1 MPSNGA
7 LDLTI
12 RIMGKVDPSL
22 AKSISSVTKQAGS
35 ISTVIGNIGK
45 AGLAMTGAVAVAAAG
60 VIGSTTKAAQTFE
73 DQMSDVAKYVG
84 GLTDEAGN
92 INVEPYNE
100 MADAILRLS
109 TELPYSIENLT
120 RMAAAMGES
129 GKSAEEIMGGLL
141 RDTAMVGVALDISG
155 DQAGDWATKWE
166 EALSMPHDQIMDL
179 FDQINYLAANSATT
193 AVEIGEVV
201 NRVASLGQV
210 TGMDPDATAALATG
224 LLSMGMDSARA
235 ATSIKNIYTNLTMG
249 ASATDRMTRAWDRLG
264 MDAVEVAKAM
274 QSVDEYGNSLAPDTL
289 ISVFEAIGQLPEYQR
304 LSTINDLF
312 GRWPMEAAAKVA
324 QNPQFIV
331 KLLNDA
337 NGTDWMGS
345 MEKELIVKTN
355 TAEGL
360 DEMFGNAVTRFM
372 VTLGNNFLPVKKEL
386 AMLGID
392 MMNGITDS
400 LPDLTK
406 LAEGVMPML
415 RSAVEGIGN
424 AVKNALPYIQ
434 QAVDYV
440 ANNGDTVAKWAT
452 GLVGVFALMS
462 AAPTI
467 SGIANTILGPA
478 SGLMSVSSGRGQR
491 FAAGVTGAVSNAG
504 GTFRA
509 AQLGAQMS
517 NSLGGSSLG
526 NTILGG
532 ILGIQNAG
540 NLNKAKTGKGMSRAV
555 GNLMNGITAAQAGGG
570 ILSVLGNTGVGR
582 YASNVGR
589 SVQNLANT
597 GLVQDTL
604 GVGAMALGGMGNLFG
619 GAPAVATAAASGG
632 LLGRIGGA
640 LSGAAGTVSGLGTAL
655 AATPIG
661 AAAMNVGS
669 FLGAGAGVIGA
680 VASPLASGFLSLLG
694 TFGPVIAGLG
704 GVVAVVSILGD
715 NLEGIRTVVGN
726 IFGPAGVQVL
736 DNFVGGVT
744 NIGNAIRNALSPAGL
759 ANIQQAI
766 TSTFGPGAGQA
777 FATLIPLIQTVT
789 GIFGQ
794 IVDLGV
800 NHMKPLIEEIFT
812 FLTGTLFPAVV
823 PLLQTVIGLVGTT
836 LVNAVAVI
844 VDVVK
849 AVLPAIEPIITGI
862 IGLIQGIANVAVS
875 VVNFVIRG
883 LNNISITMPDW
894 LKYVPFASELAGKT
908 LGFELQEVSLPQFAN
923 GGFATRPSIAGEDG
937 PETIIPHD
945 PAKRSRAIALWLQTG
960 SILGLNSFAD
970 GGFTNGMKAWGVSA
984 LAGLALGSAP
994 GVAFT
999 KGIKLLN
1006 VAADA
1011 MQLAGANSAEARK
1024 FISTARAGARLR
1036 GGMGYLASMDGLN
1049 LPDLTPRRSA
1059 GSMGRSIGG
1068 SLPAITFAP
1077 QITVSGS
1084 MSEEDVNKL
1093 VELLYQK
1100 FAEFMDR
1107 YNRERRR
1114 TSYA

>member
-179 FDQINYLAANSATT
+179 FDQINYMAANSATT

-355 TAEGL
+355 TAEDL

-800 NHMKPLIEEIFT
+800 NHMKPLIEEIFS

-823 PLLQTVIGLVGTT
+823 PLLSTVIGLVGTA
-836 LVNAVAVI
+836 LVNAVKVI
-844 VDVVK
+844 IDVVK
-849 AVLPAIEPIITGI
+849 TVTPVVEPVIMGI
-862 IGLIQGIANVAVS
+862 IGLIRGIANVTVS
-875 VVNFVIRG
+875 VVNFVIRS
-883 LNNISITMPDW
+883 LNKLSFTVPDW
-894 LKYVPFASELAGKT
+894 VPVIGGSQF
-908 LGFELQEVSLPQFAN
+908 GFNLQEVSLPQFAN

-999 KGIKLLN
+999 KGVKLLN

>member
-45 AGLAMTGAVAVAAAG
+45 AGLVMTGAVAVAAAG

-179 FDQINYLAANSATT
+179 FDQINYMAANSATT

-324 QNPQFIV
+324 QNPQFITD
-331 KLLNDA
+331 LLQMA

-386 AMLGID
+386 ATLGID

-406 LAEGVMPML
+406 LAEGVMPIL

-440 ANNGDTVAKWAT
+440 ANNGDTVAQWAT

-467 SGIANTILGPA
+467 SGIANTILSPAAKPA
-478 SGLMSVSSGRGQR
+478 SGALNFVKGVPKTVGNGIMAARTGSVLANG
-491 FAAGVTGAVSNAG
+491 AG
-504 GTFRA
+504 G
-509 AQLGAQMS
+509 
-517 NSLGGSSLG
+517 NSIG

-532 ILGIQNAG
+532 VMGLLSTGSLSKPNSQRGQQAAVNALAGRINATKQGIGNYVGGIRNAISNPVSMPG
-540 NLNKAKTGKGMSRAV
+540 FTTGVLSTMAGIPMPTPAAGAV
-555 GNLMNGITAAQAGGG
+555 AASSAAGG
-570 ILSVLGNTGVGR
+570 ISS
-582 YASNVGR
+582 A
-589 SVQNLANT
+589 
-597 GLVQDTL
+597 
-604 GVGAMALGGMGNLFG
+604 
-619 GAPAVATAAASGG
+619 
-632 LLGRIGGA
+632 
-640 LSGAAGTVSGLGTAL
+640 LGTA
-655 AATPIG
+655 AGVAG
-661 AAAMNVGS
+661 AAVLPVAGQVAGAAKGVAG
-669 FLGAGAGVIGA
+669 FLGK
-680 VASPLASGFLSLLG
+680 GFLSLLG

-704 GVVAVVSILGD
+704 GVIAVVSILGD

-744 NIGNAIRNALSPAGL
+744 NIGNAIQNALSPAGL

-849 AVLPAIEPIITGI
+849 AVLAAIGPIITGI

>member
-324 QNPQFIV
+324 QNPQFITD
-331 KLLNDA
+331 LLQMA

-478 SGLMSVSSGRGQR
+478 SGLMSVSPGRGQR

-800 NHMKPLIEEIFT
+800 NHMKPLIEEIFS

-823 PLLQTVIGLVGTT
+823 PLLSTVIGLVGTA
-836 LVNAVAVI
+836 LVNAVKVI
-844 VDVVK
+844 IDVVK
-849 AVLPAIEPIITGI
+849 TVTPVVEPVIMGI
-862 IGLIQGIANVAVS
+862 IGLIRGIANVTVS
-875 VVNFVIRG
+875 VVNFVIRS
-883 LNNISITMPDW
+883 LNKLSFTVPDW
-894 LKYVPFASELAGKT
+894 VP
-908 LGFELQEVSLPQFAN
+908 V
-923 GGFATRPSIAGEDG
+923 
-937 PETIIPHD
+937 
-945 PAKRSRAIALWLQTG
+945 
-960 SILGLNSFAD
+960 
-970 GGFTNGMKAWGVSA
+970 
-984 LAGLALGSAP
+984 
-994 GVAFT
+994 
-999 KGIKLLN
+999 
-1006 VAADA
+1006 
-1011 MQLAGANSAEARK
+1011 
-1024 FISTARAGARLR
+1024 
-1036 GGMGYLASMDGLN
+1036 
-1049 LPDLTPRRSA
+1049 
-1059 GSMGRSIGG
+1059 IGG
-1068 SLPAITFAP
+1068 SQFGCKKCPCRSSPMAALLQGRPSRAKTALKPSSRTTRPRGAGLLP
-1077 QITVSGS
+1077 SGCRPVPS
-1084 MSEEDVNKL
+1084 SD
-1093 VELLYQK
+1093 
-1100 FAEFMDR
+1100 
-1107 YNRERRR
+1107 
-1114 TSYA
+1114 

>member
-129 GKSAEEIMGGLL
+129 GKTAGEIMGGLL

-166 EALSMPHDQIMDL
+166 EALSMPHDKIMDL

-478 SGLMSVSSGRGQR
+478 SGLMSVSPGRGQR

-744 NIGNAIRNALSPAGL
+744 NIGNAIQNALSPAGL

-800 NHMKPLIEEIFT
+800 NHMKPLIEEIFS

-823 PLLQTVIGLVGTT
+823 PLLSTVIGLVGTA
-836 LVNAVAVI
+836 LVNAVKVI
-844 VDVVK
+844 IDVVK
-849 AVLPAIEPIITGI
+849 TVTPVVEPVIMGI

-875 VVNFVIRG
+875 VVNFVIRS
-883 LNNISITMPDW
+883 LNKLSFTVPDW
-894 LKYVPFASELAGKT
+894 VPVIGGSQF
-908 LGFELQEVSLPQFAN
+908 GFNLQEVSLPQFAN

>member
-129 GKSAEEIMGGLL
+129 GKTAGEIMGGLL

-166 EALSMPHDQIMDL
+166 EALSMPHDKIMDL

-400 LPDLTK
+400 LPDLTR

-478 SGLMSVSSGRGQR
+478 SGLMSVSPGRGQR
-491 FAAGVTGAVSNAG
+491 FAAGVTGAISNAG

-540 NLNKAKTGKGMSRAV
+540 SLNKAKTGKGMSRAV
-555 GNLMNGITAAQAGGG
+555 GNLMSGITAAQAGGG
-570 ILSVLGNTGVGR
+570 ILSALGNTGVGR

-597 GLVQDTL
+597 ELVQNTM
-604 GVGAMALGGMGNLFG
+604 GVGAMALGGIGNLFG

-661 AAAMNVGS
+661 AAALNVGS

-736 DNFVGGVT
+736 NNFVGGVT
-744 NIGNAIRNALSPAGL
+744 NIGNAIGNALSPAGL

-800 NHMKPLIEEIFT
+800 NHMKPLIEEIFS

-823 PLLQTVIGLVGTT
+823 PLLSTVIGLVGTA
-836 LVNAVAVI
+836 LVNAVKVI
-844 VDVVK
+844 IDVVK
-849 AVLPAIEPIITGI
+849 TVTPVVEPVIMGI

-875 VVNFVIRG
+875 VVNFVIRS
-883 LNNISITMPDW
+883 LNKLSFTVPDW
-894 LKYVPFASELAGKT
+894 VPVIGGSQF
-908 LGFELQEVSLPQFAN
+908 GFNLQEVSLPQFAN

-999 KGIKLLN
+999 KGVKLLN
-1006 VAADA
+1006 VAADV

-1049 LPDLTPRRSA
+1049 LPDLTPRRNA

-1068 SLPAITFAP
+1068 SLPTITFAP

-1100 FAEFMDR
+1100 FAEFMAR
-1107 YNRERRR
+1107 YERERRR

>member
-324 QNPQFIV
+324 QNPQFITD
-331 KLLNDA
+331 LLQMA

-478 SGLMSVSSGRGQR
+478 SGLMSVSPGRGQR

-800 NHMKPLIEEIFT
+800 NHMKPLIEEIFS

-823 PLLQTVIGLVGTT
+823 PLLSTVIGLVGTA
-836 LVNAVAVI
+836 LVNAVKVI
-844 VDVVK
+844 IDVVK
-849 AVLPAIEPIITGI
+849 TVTPVVEPVIMGI
-862 IGLIQGIANVAVS
+862 IGLIRGIANVTVS
-875 VVNFVIRG
+875 VVNFVIRS
-883 LNNISITMPDW
+883 LNKLSFTVPDW
-894 LKYVPFASELAGKT
+894 VPVIGGSQF
-908 LGFELQEVSLPQFAN
+908 GFNLQEVSLPQFAN

-999 KGIKLLN
+999 KGVKLLN

>member
-45 AGLAMTGAVAVAAAG
+45 AGLVMTGAVAVAAAG

-324 QNPQFIV
+324 QNPQFITD
-331 KLLNDA
+331 LLQMA

-355 TAEGL
+355 TEEGL

-462 AAPTI
+462 AAPAI

-478 SGLMSVSSGRGQR
+478 SGLMSVSPGRGQR

-540 NLNKAKTGKGMSRAV
+540 SLNKAKTGKGMSRAV

-597 GLVQDTL
+597 GLVQNTL

-661 AAAMNVGS
+661 AAALNVGS

-759 ANIQQAI
+759 ANIQQMIAD
-766 TSTFGPGAGQA
+766 TFGPGAGAA
-777 FATLIPLIQTVT
+777 FGTLIPLIQTVT

-800 NHMKPLIEEIFT
+800 NHLKPLILEVWE
-812 FLTGTLFPAVV
+812 FLSGTLFPTLI
-823 PLLQTVIGLVGTT
+823 PLLSTVIGLVGTA
-836 LVNAVAVI
+836 LVNAVKVI

-849 AVLPAIEPIITGI
+849 AVTPVVEPVITGI
-862 IGLIQGIANVAVS
+862 IGLIQSIANVAVS
-875 VVNFVIRG
+875 VVNFIIRC
-883 LNNISITMPDW
+883 LNTLSFTIPDW
-894 LKYVPFASELAGKT
+894 PVVFGGLAGKT
-908 LGFELQEVSLPQFAN
+908 LGFNLQEIALPQFAN

-960 SILGLNSFAD
+960 DILGLNRFAD
-970 GGFTNGMKAWGVSA
+970 GGFTNGLKAWGVSA
-984 LAGLALGSAP
+984 LAGLALGSTS

-999 KGIKLLN
+999 KGIRLLN
-1006 VAADA
+1006 MAAGV
-1011 MQLAGANSAEARK
+1011 MELAGADSASAQK

-1036 GGMGYLASMDGLN
+1036 GGLGYLASMDGLN
-1049 LPDLTPRRSA
+1049 LPDLAPRRRTETA
-1059 GSMGRSIGG
+1059 GSGT
-1068 SLPAITFAP
+1068 LPAITFAP
-1077 QITVSGS
+1077 QITISGS

-1100 FAEFMDR
+1100 FAEFMAR
-1107 YNRERRR
+1107 YERERRR
-1114 TSYA
+1114 TSYAY

>member
-166 EALSMPHDQIMDL
+166 EALSMPHDKIMDL

-478 SGLMSVSSGRGQR
+478 SGLMSVSPGRGQR

-800 NHMKPLIEEIFT
+800 NHMKPLIEEIFS

-823 PLLQTVIGLVGTT
+823 PLLSTVIGLVGTA
-836 LVNAVAVI
+836 LVNAVKVI
-844 VDVVK
+844 IDVVK
-849 AVLPAIEPIITGI
+849 TVTPVVEPVIMGI
-862 IGLIQGIANVAVS
+862 IGLIRGIANVTVS
-875 VVNFVIRG
+875 VVNFVIRS
-883 LNNISITMPDW
+883 LNKLSFTVPDW
-894 LKYVPFASELAGKT
+894 VPVIGGSQF
-908 LGFELQEVSLPQFAN
+908 GFNLQEVSLPQFAN

-999 KGIKLLN
+999 KGVKLLN

-1068 SLPAITFAP
+1068 SLSAITFAP

>member
-324 QNPQFIV
+324 QNPQFITD
-331 KLLNDA
+331 LLQMA

-400 LPDLTK
+400 LPDLTR

-478 SGLMSVSSGRGQR
+478 SGLMSVSPGRGQR

-800 NHMKPLIEEIFT
+800 NHMKPLIEEIFS

-823 PLLQTVIGLVGTT
+823 PLLSTVIGLVGTA
-836 LVNAVAVI
+836 LVNAVKVI
-844 VDVVK
+844 IDVVK
-849 AVLPAIEPIITGI
+849 TVTPVVEPVIMGI
-862 IGLIQGIANVAVS
+862 IGLIRGIANVTVS
-875 VVNFVIRG
+875 VVNFVIRS
-883 LNNISITMPDW
+883 LNKLSFTVPDW
-894 LKYVPFASELAGKT
+894 VPVIGGSQF
-908 LGFELQEVSLPQFAN
+908 GFNLQEVSLPQFAN

>member
-141 RDTAMVGVALDISG
+141 RDTAMVGVALGISG

-589 SVQNLANT
+589 SVQNLENT

-661 AAAMNVGS
+661 AAALNVGS
-669 FLGAGAGVIGA
+669 FLGAGAGVIGT

-800 NHMKPLIEEIFT
+800 NHMKPLIEEIFS

-823 PLLQTVIGLVGTT
+823 PLLSTVIGLVGTA
-836 LVNAVAVI
+836 LVNAVKVI
-844 VDVVK
+844 IDVVK
-849 AVLPAIEPIITGI
+849 TVTPVVEPVIMGI
-862 IGLIQGIANVAVS
+862 IGLIRGIANVTVS
-875 VVNFVIRG
+875 VVNFVIRS
-883 LNNISITMPDW
+883 LNKLSFTVPDW
-894 LKYVPFASELAGKT
+894 VPVIGGSQF
-908 LGFELQEVSLPQFAN
+908 GFNLQEVSLPQFAN

>member
-179 FDQINYLAANSATT
+179 FDQINYMAANSATT

-478 SGLMSVSSGRGQR
+478 SGLMSVSPGRGQR

-800 NHMKPLIEEIFT
+800 NHMKPLIEEIFS

-823 PLLQTVIGLVGTT
+823 PLLSTVIGLVGTA
-836 LVNAVAVI
+836 LVNAVKVI
-844 VDVVK
+844 IDVVK
-849 AVLPAIEPIITGI
+849 TVTPVVEPVIMGI
-862 IGLIQGIANVAVS
+862 IGLIRGIANVTVS
-875 VVNFVIRG
+875 VVNFVIRS
-883 LNNISITMPDW
+883 LNKLSFTVPDW
-894 LKYVPFASELAGKT
+894 VPVIGGSQF
-908 LGFELQEVSLPQFAN
+908 GFNLQEVSLPQFAN

>member
-35 ISTVIGNIGK
+35 ISTGIGNIGK

-60 VIGSTTKAAQTFE
+60 VIGSTTKAAQTCE

-179 FDQINYLAANSATT
+179 FDQINYMAANSATT

-324 QNPQFIV
+324 QNPQFITD
-331 KLLNDA
+331 LLQMA

-400 LPDLTK
+400 LPDLTR

-452 GLVGVFALMS
+452 GLAGVFALMS

-478 SGLMSVSSGRGQR
+478 SGLMSVSPGRGQR

-540 NLNKAKTGKGMSRAV
+540 SLNKAKTGKGMSRAV
-555 GNLMNGITAAQAGGG
+555 GNLMSGITAAQAGGG
-570 ILSVLGNTGVGR
+570 ILSALGNTGVGR

-597 GLVQDTL
+597 ELVQNTM
-604 GVGAMALGGMGNLFG
+604 GVGAMALGGIGNLFG
-619 GAPAVATAAASGG
+619 GAPAAATAAASGG

-655 AATPIG
+655 ATTPIG
-661 AAAMNVGS
+661 AAALNVGS
-669 FLGAGAGVIGA
+669 FLGAGAGVIGT

-744 NIGNAIRNALSPAGL
+744 NIGNAIQNALSPAGL

-800 NHMKPLIEEIFT
+800 NHMKPLIEEIFS

-823 PLLQTVIGLVGTT
+823 PLLSTVIGLVGTA
-836 LVNAVAVI
+836 LVNAVKVI
-844 VDVVK
+844 IDVVK
-849 AVLPAIEPIITGI
+849 TVTPVVEPVIMGI

-875 VVNFVIRG
+875 VVNFVIRS
-883 LNNISITMPDW
+883 LNKLSFTVPDW
-894 LKYVPFASELAGKT
+894 VPVIGGSQF
-908 LGFELQEVSLPQFAN
+908 GFNLQEVSLPQFAN

-999 KGIKLLN
+999 KGVKLLN
-1006 VAADA
+1006 VAADV

-1049 LPDLTPRRSA
+1049 LPDLTPRRNA

-1068 SLPAITFAP
+1068 SLPTITFAP

-1084 MSEEDVNKL
+1084 MSEEDVNQL

-1100 FAEFMDR
+1100 FAEFMAR
-1107 YNRERRR
+1107 YERERRR

>member
-324 QNPQFIV
+324 QNPQFITD
-331 KLLNDA
+331 LLQMD

-400 LPDLTK
+400 LPDLTR

-478 SGLMSVSSGRGQR
+478 SGLMSVSPGRGQR

-736 DNFVGGVT
+736 DNFVGSVT
-744 NIGNAIRNALSPAGL
+744 NIGNAIQNALSPAGL

-800 NHMKPLIEEIFT
+800 NHMKPLIEEIFS

-823 PLLQTVIGLVGTT
+823 PLLSTVIGLVGTA
-836 LVNAVAVI
+836 LVNAVKVI
-844 VDVVK
+844 IDVVK
-849 AVLPAIEPIITGI
+849 TVTPVVEPVIMGI

-875 VVNFVIRG
+875 VVNFVIRS
-883 LNNISITMPDW
+883 LNKLSFTVPDW
-894 LKYVPFASELAGKT
+894 VPVIGGSQF
-908 LGFELQEVSLPQFAN
+908 GFNLQEVSLPQFAN

-1100 FAEFMDR
+1100 FAEFMAR
-1107 YNRERRR
+1107 YERERRR

>member
-129 GKSAEEIMGGLL
+129 GKTAGEIMGGLL

-155 DQAGDWATKWE
+155 EQAGDWATKWE
-166 EALSMPHDQIMDL
+166 EALSMPHDKIMDL
-179 FDQINYLAANSATT
+179 FDQINYMAANSATT

-386 AMLGID
+386 ATLGID

-400 LPDLTK
+400 LPDLTR
-406 LAEGVMPML
+406 LAEGVMPVL
-415 RSAVEGIGN
+415 RNAVEGIGN

-440 ANNGDTVAKWAT
+440 ANNGDTVAQWAT

-467 SGIANTILGPA
+467 SGIANTILSPAAKPA
-478 SGLMSVSSGRGQR
+478 SGALNFVKGVPKTVGNGIMAARTGSVLANG
-491 FAAGVTGAVSNAG
+491 AG
-504 GTFRA
+504 G
-509 AQLGAQMS
+509 
-517 NSLGGSSLG
+517 NSIG

-532 ILGIQNAG
+532 VMGLLSTGSLSKPNSQRGQQAAVNALAGRINATKQGIG
-540 NLNKAKTGKGMSRAV
+540 NYV
-555 GNLMNGITAAQAGGG
+555 GG
-570 ILSVLGNTGVGR
+570 IRNAISNPVSMPGFTTGVLSTMAGIPMPVP
-582 YASNVGR
+582 A
-589 SVQNLANT
+589 A
-597 GLVQDTL
+597 
-604 GVGAMALGGMGNLFG
+604 GAMA
-619 GAPAVATAAASGG
+619 AS
-632 LLGRIGGA
+632 
-640 LSGAAGTVSGLGTAL
+640 SAAGGISSALGTA
-655 AATPIG
+655 AGVAG
-661 AAAMNVGS
+661 AAVLPVAGQVAGAAKGVAG
-669 FLGAGAGVIGA
+669 FLGK
-680 VASPLASGFLSLLG
+680 GFLSLLS
-694 TFGPVIAGLG
+694 TFGPAIAGLG
-704 GVVAVVSILGD
+704 GVIAVVSILGD

-744 NIGNAIRNALSPAGL
+744 NIGNAIQNALSPAGL

-800 NHMKPLIEEIFT
+800 NHMKPLIEEIFS

-823 PLLQTVIGLVGTT
+823 PLLSTVIGLVGTA
-836 LVNAVAVI
+836 LVNAVKVI
-844 VDVVK
+844 IDVVK
-849 AVLPAIEPIITGI
+849 TVTPVVEPVIMGI

-875 VVNFVIRG
+875 VVNFVIRS
-883 LNNISITMPDW
+883 LNKLSFTVPDW
-894 LKYVPFASELAGKT
+894 VPVIGGSQF
-908 LGFELQEVSLPQFAN
+908 GFNLQEVSLPQFAN

>member
-84 GLTDEAGN
+84 GLIDEAGN

-129 GKSAEEIMGGLL
+129 GKTAGEIMGGLL

-166 EALSMPHDQIMDL
+166 EALSMPHDKIMDL

-324 QNPQFIV
+324 QNPQFITD
-331 KLLNDA
+331 LLQMA

-400 LPDLTK
+400 LPDLTR

-424 AVKNALPYIQ
+424 AVRNALPYIQ

-478 SGLMSVSSGRGQR
+478 SGLMSVSPGRGQR

-540 NLNKAKTGKGMSRAV
+540 SLNKAKTGKGMSRAV
-555 GNLMNGITAAQAGGG
+555 GNLMSGITAAQAGGG
-570 ILSVLGNTGVGR
+570 ILGVLGNTGVGR
-582 YASNVGR
+582 YAKNVGH

-669 FLGAGAGVIGA
+669 FLGAGAGVIGT

-744 NIGNAIRNALSPAGL
+744 NIGNAIQNALSPAGL

-800 NHMKPLIEEIFT
+800 NHMKPLIEEIFS

-823 PLLQTVIGLVGTT
+823 PLLSTVIGLVGTV
-836 LVNAVAVI
+836 LVNAVKVI
-844 VDVVK
+844 IDVVK
-849 AVLPAIEPIITGI
+849 TVTPVVEPVIMGI

-875 VVNFVIRG
+875 VVNFVIRS
-883 LNNISITMPDW
+883 LNKLSFTVPDW
-894 LKYVPFASELAGKT
+894 VPVIGGSQF
-908 LGFELQEVSLPQFAN
+908 GFNLQEVSLPQFAN
-923 GGFATRPSIAGEDG
+923 GGFATGPSIAGEDG

-999 KGIKLLN
+999 KGVKLLN
-1006 VAADA
+1006 VAADV

-1100 FAEFMDR
+1100 FAEFMAR
-1107 YNRERRR
+1107 YERERRR

>member
-179 FDQINYLAANSATT
+179 FDQINYMAANSATT

-324 QNPQFIV
+324 QNSQFITD
-331 KLLNDA
+331 LLQMA

-400 LPDLTK
+400 LPDLTR

-440 ANNGDTVAKWAT
+440 ANNGDTVAQWAT

-467 SGIANTILGPA
+467 SGIANTILSPAAKPA
-478 SGLMSVSSGRGQR
+478 SGALNFVKGVPKTVGNGIMAARTGSVLANG
-491 FAAGVTGAVSNAG
+491 AG
-504 GTFRA
+504 G
-509 AQLGAQMS
+509 
-517 NSLGGSSLG
+517 NSIG

-532 ILGIQNAG
+532 VMGLLSTGSLSKPNSQRGQQAAVNALAGRINATKQGIGNYVGGIRNAISNPVSMPG
-540 NLNKAKTGKGMSRAV
+540 FTTGVLSTMAGIPMPAPAAGAV
-555 GNLMNGITAAQAGGG
+555 AASSAAGG
-570 ILSVLGNTGVGR
+570 ISS
-582 YASNVGR
+582 A
-589 SVQNLANT
+589 
-597 GLVQDTL
+597 
-604 GVGAMALGGMGNLFG
+604 
-619 GAPAVATAAASGG
+619 
-632 LLGRIGGA
+632 
-640 LSGAAGTVSGLGTAL
+640 LGTA
-655 AATPIG
+655 AGVAG
-661 AAAMNVGS
+661 AAVLPVAGQVAGAAKGVAG
-669 FLGAGAGVIGA
+669 FLGK
-680 VASPLASGFLSLLG
+680 GFLSLLG

-736 DNFVGGVT
+736 NNFVGGVT
-744 NIGNAIRNALSPAGL
+744 NIGNAIGNALSPAGL

-999 KGIKLLN
+999 KGVKLLN
-1006 VAADA
+1006 VAADV

>member
-179 FDQINYLAANSATT
+179 FDQINYMAANSATT

-324 QNPQFIV
+324 QNPQFITD
-331 KLLNDA
+331 LLQMA

-400 LPDLTK
+400 LPDLTR

-478 SGLMSVSSGRGQR
+478 SGLMSVSPGRGQR

-540 NLNKAKTGKGMSRAV
+540 SLNKAKTGKGMSRAV
-555 GNLMNGITAAQAGGG
+555 GNLMSGITAAQAGGG
-570 ILSVLGNTGVGR
+570 ILSALGNTGVGR

-597 GLVQDTL
+597 ELVQNTM

-661 AAAMNVGS
+661 AAALNVGS

-744 NIGNAIRNALSPAGL
+744 NIGNAIQNALSPAGL

-800 NHMKPLIEEIFT
+800 NHMKPLIEEIFS

-823 PLLQTVIGLVGTT
+823 PLLSTVIGLVGTA
-836 LVNAVAVI
+836 LVNAVKVI
-844 VDVVK
+844 IDVVK
-849 AVLPAIEPIITGI
+849 TVTPVVEPVIMGI

-875 VVNFVIRG
+875 VVNFVIRS
-883 LNNISITMPDW
+883 LNKLSFTVPDW
-894 LKYVPFASELAGKT
+894 VPVIGGSQF
-908 LGFELQEVSLPQFAN
+908 GFNLQEVSLPQFAN

-999 KGIKLLN
+999 KGVKLLN
-1006 VAADA
+1006 VAADV

-1100 FAEFMDR
+1100 FAEFMAR
-1107 YNRERRR
+1107 YERERRR

>member
-324 QNPQFIV
+324 QNPQFITD
-331 KLLNDA
+331 LLQMA

-478 SGLMSVSSGRGQR
+478 SGLMSVSPGRGQR

-800 NHMKPLIEEIFT
+800 NHMKPLIEEIFS

-823 PLLQTVIGLVGTT
+823 PLLSTVIGLVGTA
-836 LVNAVAVI
+836 LVNAVKVI
-844 VDVVK
+844 IDVVK
-849 AVLPAIEPIITGI
+849 TVTPVVEPVIMGI
-862 IGLIQGIANVAVS
+862 IGLIRGIANVTVS
-875 VVNFVIRG
+875 VVNFVIRS
-883 LNNISITMPDW
+883 LNKLSFTVPDW
-894 LKYVPFASELAGKT
+894 VPVIGGSQF
-908 LGFELQEVSLPQFAN
+908 GFNLQEVPLPQFAN

-999 KGIKLLN
+999 KGVKLLN

>member
-166 EALSMPHDQIMDL
+166 EALSMPHDKIMDL

-400 LPDLTK
+400 LPDLTR

-478 SGLMSVSSGRGQR
+478 SGLMSVSPGRGQR

-800 NHMKPLIEEIFT
+800 NHMKPLIEEIFS

-823 PLLQTVIGLVGTT
+823 PLLSTVIGLVGTA
-836 LVNAVAVI
+836 LVNAVKVI
-844 VDVVK
+844 IDVIKTVTP
-849 AVLPAIEPIITGI
+849 VVEPVIMGI
-862 IGLIQGIANVAVS
+862 IGLIRGIANVTVS
-875 VVNFVIRG
+875 VVNFVIRS
-883 LNNISITMPDW
+883 LNKLSFTVPDW
-894 LKYVPFASELAGKT
+894 VPVIGGSQF
-908 LGFELQEVSLPQFAN
+908 GFNLQEVSLPQFAN

-999 KGIKLLN
+999 KGVKLLN

>member
-129 GKSAEEIMGGLL
+129 GKTAGEIMGGLL

-179 FDQINYLAANSATT
+179 FDQINYMAANSATT

-249 ASATDRMTRAWDRLG
+249 ASATERMTRAWDRLG

-289 ISVFEAIGQLPEYQR
+289 IDVFEAIGQLPEYQR

-324 QNPQFIV
+324 QNPEFIV
-331 KLLNDA
+331 KLLGYA
-337 NGTDWMGS
+337 NGTDWEGS
-345 MEKELIVKTN
+345 MAKELIVKTN

-386 AMLGID
+386 ATLGID

-406 LAEGVMPML
+406 LAEGVMPIL

-424 AVKNALPYIQ
+424 AVKKALPYIQ

-467 SGIANTILGPA
+467 SGIANTILSPATKPA
-478 SGLMSVSSGRGQR
+478 SGALSFVKGVPQTVGNGIMAARTGSVLANGAGGNSIGNTVLGGVMGILSTGSLSKPNSQRGQQAAVNALAGR
-491 FAAGVTGAVSNAG
+491 INATKQGIGNYVGGIRNAISNPVSMPGFTTGVLSTMAGIPMPVPAAGAMAASSAAGGISSALGTAAGVA
-504 GTFRA
+504 
-509 AQLGAQMS
+509 
-517 NSLGGSSLG
+517 
-526 NTILGG
+526 
-532 ILGIQNAG
+532 
-540 NLNKAKTGKGMSRAV
+540 
-555 GNLMNGITAAQAGGG
+555 
-570 ILSVLGNTGVGR
+570 
-582 YASNVGR
+582 
-589 SVQNLANT
+589 
-597 GLVQDTL
+597 
-604 GVGAMALGGMGNLFG
+604 
-619 GAPAVATAAASGG
+619 
-632 LLGRIGGA
+632 
-640 LSGAAGTVSGLGTAL
+640 GAAVLPVAGQVA
-655 AATPIG
+655 G
-661 AAAMNVGS
+661 AAKGVAG
-669 FLGAGAGVIGA
+669 FLGK
-680 VASPLASGFLSLLG
+680 GFLSLLG

-736 DNFVGGVT
+736 NNFVGGVT
-744 NIGNAIRNALSPAGL
+744 NIGNAIGNALSPAGL

-800 NHMKPLIEEIFT
+800 NHMKPLIEEIFS

-823 PLLQTVIGLVGTT
+823 PLLSTVIGLVGTA
-836 LVNAVAVI
+836 LVNAVKVI
-844 VDVVK
+844 IDVVK
-849 AVLPAIEPIITGI
+849 TVTPVVEPVIMGI

-875 VVNFVIRG
+875 VVNFVIRS
-883 LNNISITMPDW
+883 LNKLSFTVPDW
-894 LKYVPFASELAGKT
+894 
-908 LGFELQEVSLPQFAN
+908 
-923 GGFATRPSIAGEDG
+923 G
-937 PETIIPHD
+937 P
-945 PAKRSRAIALWLQTG
+945 
-960 SILGLNSFAD
+960 
-970 GGFTNGMKAWGVSA
+970 V
-984 LAGLALGSAP
+984 
-994 GVAFT
+994 
-999 KGIKLLN
+999 
-1006 VAADA
+1006 
-1011 MQLAGANSAEARK
+1011 
-1024 FISTARAGARLR
+1024 
-1036 GGMGYLASMDGLN
+1036 
-1049 LPDLTPRRSA
+1049 
-1059 GSMGRSIGG
+1059 IGG
-1068 SLPAITFAP
+1068 GHVGFQP
-1077 QITVSGS
+1077 
-1084 MSEEDVNKL
+1084 
-1093 VELLYQK
+1093 
-1100 FAEFMDR
+1100 
-1107 YNRERRR
+1107 
-1114 TSYA
+1114 

>member
-45 AGLAMTGAVAVAAAG
+45 AGLAMTGAVAATAAG
-60 VIGSTTKAAQTFE
+60 VIGTTTQAAQKFE

-100 MADAILRLS
+100 MADSILRLS

-120 RMAAAMGES
+120 KMAAAMGES
-129 GKSAEEIMGGLL
+129 GKDAREIMDFLL

-166 EALSMPHDQIMDL
+166 EALSLDHAQIMDL
-179 FDQINYLAANSATT
+179 FDQINYMAANSATT
-193 AVEIGEVV
+193 AAEIGEVV
-201 NRVASLGQV
+201 NRVASVGQIV
-210 TGMDPDATAALATG
+210 GMDPDATAALATG

-249 ASATDRMTRAWDRLG
+249 ASATDRMDGAWKRIG
-264 MDAVEVAKAM
+264 MNAVDVAKAM

-289 ISVFEAIGQLPEYQR
+289 IDVFKAIGKLPEYQR

-312 GRWPMEAAAKVA
+312 GRWPMEAASKVA
-324 QNPQFIV
+324 ENPQFIV
-331 KLLNDA
+331 DLLQMA
-337 NGTDWMGS
+337 NGNEWMGS
-345 MEKELIVKTN
+345 MEKELIVKTG
-355 TAEGL
+355 TAEGI

-386 AMLGID
+386 ATLGID
-392 MMNGITDS
+392 MMNGITDN
-400 LPDLTK
+400 LPDLTR
-406 LAEGVMPML
+406 LAESVMPAL
-415 RSAVEGIGN
+415 RNAVEGIGN
-424 AVKNALPYIQ
+424 AVQRALPHIQ
-434 QAVDYV
+434 NAIDYV
-440 ANNGDTVAKWAT
+440 VNNKDTVTQWAT
-452 GLVGVFALMS
+452 GLVGLFAVMS
-462 AAPTI
+462 AAPAI
-467 SGIANTILGPA
+467 SGAVNTILGPA
-478 SGLMSVSSGRGQR
+478 AGLMSVSPGRGQR

-504 GTFRA
+504 GTLRA

-540 NLNKAKTGKGMSRAV
+540 ALNKAKTGKGMSRAV
-555 GNLMNGITAAQAGGG
+555 GNLMNSITAAQAGGG
-570 ILSVLGNTGVGR
+570 ILGVLGNTGIGR
-582 YASNVGR
+582 YAGNVGR

-604 GVGAMALGGMGNLFG
+604 GIGTMAMSGLGGLFG
-619 GAPAVATAAASGG
+619 RAPAVATAAASGG
-632 LLGRIGGA
+632 FLGRIGGA
-640 LSGAAGTVSGLGTAL
+640 LSGAAGTVSGLGAAL
-655 AATPIG
+655 AATPVG

-680 VASPLASGFLSLLG
+680 VASPLASGFMSLLG
-694 TFGPVIAGLG
+694 TFGPVIAGIG
-704 GVVAVVSILGD
+704 GIIAVVSILGD
-715 NLEGIRTVVGN
+715 NLDGIRTVVGN

-736 DNFVGGVT
+736 NNFVGGIT
-744 NIGNAIRNALSPAGL
+744 NIGNAIQNTLSPEGL
-759 ANIQQAI
+759 ANIQKMI
-766 TSTFGPGAGQA
+766 TDTFGPGAGAA
-777 FATLIPLIQTVT
+777 FGTLIPLIQTVT

-800 NHMKPLIEEIFT
+800 NHLKPLILEVWE
-812 FLTGTLFPAVV
+812 FLSGTLFPAVI
-823 PLLQTVIGLVGTT
+823 PLLSTVIGLVGTA
-836 LVNAVAVI
+836 LVNAVKVI

-849 AVLPAIEPIITGI
+849 AVTPVVEPVIMGI
-862 IGLIQGIANVAVS
+862 IGLVQSIASVAVS
-875 VVNFVIRG
+875 VVNFIIRA
-883 LNNISITMPDW
+883 LNKLSFTVPDW
-894 LKYVPFASELAGKT
+894 VPV
-908 LGFELQEVSLPQFAN
+908 LGGSQFGFNLQEIALPQFAQ
-923 GGFATRPSIAGEDG
+923 GGIATRPSIAGEEG

-945 PAKRSRAIALWLQTG
+945 PAKRGRAIALWLQTG
-960 SILGLNSFAD
+960 SILGLNRFAD
-970 GGFTNGMKAWGVSA
+970 GGFTNGLKAWGVSA

-999 KGIKLLN
+999 KGIRLLN
-1006 VAADA
+1006 MAAGV
-1011 MQLAGANSAEARK
+1011 MELAGADSASAQK

-1036 GGMGYLASMDGLN
+1036 GGLGYLASADGIA
-1049 LPDLTPRRSA
+1049 LPDLNPRGTGR
-1059 GSMGRSIGG
+1059 GSGNGG
-1068 SLPAITFAP
+1068 SLPPINFTMQVTVNGDVDET
-1077 QITVSGS
+1077 QIKRL
-1084 MSEEDVNKL
+1084 EEAM
-1093 VELLYQK
+1093 ERK
-1100 FAEFMDR
+1100 FAEMIAK
-1107 YNRERRR
+1107 YERERRR
-1114 TSYA
+1114 TRYAY

>member
-324 QNPQFIV
+324 QNPQFITD
-331 KLLNDA
+331 LLQMA

-478 SGLMSVSSGRGQR
+478 SGLMSVSPGRGQR

-800 NHMKPLIEEIFT
+800 NHMKPLIEEIFS

-823 PLLQTVIGLVGTT
+823 PLLSTVIGLVGTA
-836 LVNAVAVI
+836 LVNAVKVI
-844 VDVVK
+844 IDVVK
-849 AVLPAIEPIITGI
+849 TVTPVVEPVIMGI
-862 IGLIQGIANVAVS
+862 IGLIRGIANVTVS
-875 VVNFVIRG
+875 VVNFVIRS
-883 LNNISITMPDW
+883 LNKLSFTVPDW
-894 LKYVPFASELAGKT
+894 APVIGGSQF
-908 LGFELQEVSLPQFAN
+908 GFNLQEVSLPQFAN